1 MIASIRIHVWAILN
15 TSGRE
20 QALLPH
26 IEVLCRLFLAL
37 SHVSPRAVSGLKELT
52 ALNLGYNK
60 LDDESSEML
69 RNYLTSGHAS
79 VRKLVLARA
88 DIDDGECDAFVK
100 AVACNESLTSVDL
113 SNNLIGA
120 MEIKNAV
127 QPDFNTGR
135 PLYSW
140 WQNCANSPRWLRF
153 PCMRV

>member
-1 MIASIRIHVWAILN
+1 MKNLAESKPYC
-15 TSGRE
+15 S
-20 QALLPH
+20 
-26 IEVLCRLFLAL
+26 VLRCPSVCFVDL
-37 SHVSPRAVSGLKELT
+37 SRAVSGLKELT

-127 QPDFNTGR
+127 QPDFNTGTPSTLCCEVVQTVR
-135 PLYSW
+135 GGQAFLV
-140 WQNCANSPRWLRF
+140 Q
-153 PCMRV
+153 MV